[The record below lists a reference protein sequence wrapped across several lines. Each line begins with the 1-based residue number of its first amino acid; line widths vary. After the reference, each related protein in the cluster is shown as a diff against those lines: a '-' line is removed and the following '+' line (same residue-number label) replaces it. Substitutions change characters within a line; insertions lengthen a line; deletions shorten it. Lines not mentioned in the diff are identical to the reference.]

1 MDALPHLET
10 IFHDLKRGYHFTP
23 EDGEVFRPLWE
34 RFDEYER
41 LFDSLGLDLR
51 RHQKNVVYL
60 VANENVQPGTQAKE
74 MGLFMMVLI
83 EHFGETHS
91 SIVPSIFDAVFR
103 IENLPHLQKARYEEY
118 MNAIGVHDAGD
129 LERIVGALIRYG
141 FAEETSSGFTLG
153 TAAYRFLDLCREASD
168 LGNEGAIDEKNS
180 VGKPDT
186 TDRADTAPSSA
197 SNTTSSSDMA
207 DSSSNVDGL
216 SSTDLEEDDSHP

>member
-1 MDALPHLET
+1 
-10 IFHDLKRGYHFTP
+10 
-23 EDGEVFRPLWE
+23 
-34 RFDEYER
+34 
-41 LFDSLGLDLR
+41 LR

-129 LERIVGALIRYG
+129 LERIVGALVRYG

-168 LGNEGAIDEKNS
+168 LGEEVPAYEE
-180 VGKPDT
+180 DT
-186 TDRADTAPSSA
+186 GDSTPAGHADSAPPSTAPNTA
-197 SNTTSSSDMA
+197 SFGSD
-207 DSSSNVDGL
+207 DSSGRDDSSGDDGL

>member
-1 MDALPHLET
+1 
-10 IFHDLKRGYHFTP
+10 
-23 EDGEVFRPLWE
+23 
-34 RFDEYER
+34 
-41 LFDSLGLDLR
+41 
-51 RHQKNVVYL
+51 
-60 VANENVQPGTQAKE
+60 

-129 LERIVGALIRYG
+129 LERIVGALVRYG

-168 LGNEGAIDEKNS
+168 LGEEGPAYEE
-180 VGKPDT
+180 DT
-186 TDRADTAPSSA
+186 GDSTPAGHADSAPPSTAPNTASFGSDDSSA
-197 SNTTSSSDMA
+197 RD
-207 DSSSNVDGL
+207 DSSGDDGL